1 MALPD
6 RYLSEM
12 KHLSGL
18 QRHPEADGVLQEVRL
33 PARLEVAASKVNMES
48 LQDQDKL
55 LLLVEKYCNLRSPPV
70 AYFEG
75 PVEPERPSGLSPC
88 KPLVD
93 KTLILRIPSV
103 DIESD
108 SFDRSGS
115 VRKAQNV
122 PRQLAKIA
130 DSAPIAEQNLQTQ
143 DEIIQRLVE
152 LMITLGDDINM
163 KLKQNPALQQQLQD
177 LNYNLFEKLT
187 CTVQNLV
194 APPDQAACPDGLVQK
209 QRIAWAFEVTSRLSS
224 VTVVHRRAIQQFGA
238 RYIAENHAGWVQ
250 QQGGWEEA
258 FD

>member
-1 MALPD
+1 
-6 RYLSEM
+6 
-12 KHLSGL
+12 
-18 QRHPEADGVLQEVRL
+18 
-33 PARLEVAASKVNMES
+33 MES

-70 AYFEG
+70 LHLKG
-75 PVEPERPSGLSPC
+75 LGEPGRPSAPSLYKQS
-88 KPLVD
+88 KKVVIAQ
-93 KTLILRIPSV
+93 TLFL

-108 SFDRSGS
+108 SLDRSGS
-115 VRKAQNV
+115 VKKAQNV

-130 DSAPIAEQNLQTQ
+130 DSAPIVEQNLQTQ
-143 DEIIQRLVE
+143 DEIIQRLVK
-152 LMITLGDDINM
+152 LMITLGDDINV
-163 KLKQNPALQQQLQD
+163 KLKQNPALQQQLQN

-194 APPDQAACPDGLVQK
+194 VPPDQAACPDGLVQK

-224 VTVVHRRAIQQFGA
+224 VTVVQRRAIQQFGA